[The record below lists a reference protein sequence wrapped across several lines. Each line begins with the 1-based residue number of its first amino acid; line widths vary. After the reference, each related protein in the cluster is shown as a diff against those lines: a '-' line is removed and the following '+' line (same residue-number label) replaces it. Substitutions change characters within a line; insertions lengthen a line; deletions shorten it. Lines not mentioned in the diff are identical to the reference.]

1 MDVQLP
7 PKMILQLATT
17 LSLLRNGQA
26 LSAPSLQAYPALLET
41 LGALADKHQQTQSDL
56 HEALATVMRLSQ
68 VSAQQDR
75 LLADLT
81 VRHEQTLEQ
90 CVTLH
95 ADSERHARRVETYA
109 SQAHLRELLQSTLT
123 EGTWDQSRNER
134 FRCRCRAD
142 SARQVPDVGRL
153 QQIRRQPWARR

>member
-1 MDVQLP
+1 MFNYRQ
-7 PKMILQLATT
+7 KMILELATT

-26 LSAPSLQAYPALLET
+26 LSAPSLQVYPALLET
-41 LGALADKHQQTQSDL
+41 LG
-56 HEALATVMRLSQ
+56 ALATVMRLSQ

-95 ADSERHARRVETYA
+95 ADSERHARSVETYA
-109 SQAHLRELLQSTLT
+109 SQAHLWELLQSTLT

-142 SARQVPDVGRL
+142 SARQVPDGGRL
-153 QQIRRQPWARR
+153 QQIRRQPWARRQGGRGAQ